1 MRFVHVRCLG
11 AAVALGILFT
21 SPEVWQRPRV
31 LIDLSAHVERC
42 EPWVEVDAS
51 QQVSC
56 SKAKIKLQIRTLSLP
71 LDRVATS
78 MLPKPDADY
87 DVVQTT
93 CGRAKDLTPMMK
105 RFQRIDHAWAGHWR
119 LKEIVSGETDE
130 DGFAP
135 SHLLGMSQGK
145 TWIGKHVN
153 LDFPL
158 SSRTTPTL
166 LANGDIHLLVEAT
179 VRNAD
184 RRRFEE
190 PGTPGPPSRYLREFT
205 VKVSQTVASG
215 ETLVI
220 GGLRQTAYRGRIHRW
235 PLIRWYPRIHDLV
248 ETKHEGL
255 FDEEVLFLVT
265 PELAP

>member
-1 MRFVHVRCLG
+1 MQFAHVRCLG
-11 AAVALGILFT
+11 AAVALGILFA
-21 SPEVWQRPRV
+21 SPELWQRARV
-31 LIDLSAHVERC
+31 LIDLSAYVERC
-42 EPWVEVDAS
+42 APWVEVDAS
-51 QQVSC
+51 QQVSRG
-56 SKAKIKLQIRTLSLP
+56 KAKIKLQIRTLSLP

-78 MLPKPDADY
+78 MLPNPDADFN
-87 DVVQTT
+87 VVQLT
-93 CGRAKDLTPMMK
+93 CGRMKDLTSVMK
-105 RFQRIDHAWAGHWR
+105 RFQPIDHASTWQWQR
-119 LKEIVSGETDE
+119 KEIVSGETDN
-130 DGFAP
+130 DSVSS

-190 PGTPGPPSRYLREFT
+190 LGTPGPPSRYQREVS